1 MSGVDP
7 SLIKGVGAATCLGPW
22 ITAAAAARCGVT
34 RFGAVPGLL
43 VPDEESGGLIPLIG
57 APATWVTHGFEG
69 AGRVLRLAIAA
80 LADLRNNSVEP
91 IQWDR
96 TAIFFALAPFAA
108 PSATPK
114 VAVTAD
120 PELLADEFGMPEPD
134 IEPPPLPAPS
144 SEQLARVLVARVMEH
159 AELDQ
164 RLVHGI
170 YTKER
175 WGTVGA
181 LHDGLLGL
189 SSRHIEQALV
199 IAADSAIDPGRLA
212 LWASARR
219 LKTPGEADGF
229 MPGEAAVALL
239 LGSRARGRAPV
250 LHAPVLA
257 SEAPHP
263 DDAPSGRALSAVLV
277 SAAKRLRAPPRS
289 IYVDLNGEARRAA
302 ELGHAA
308 SRMPPD
314 CALRDSFYEIPA
326 TSFGET
332 GAAGPLLAAALAAR
346 SFSRGYAQG
355 TTCLVSVMDDA
366 GNRAAFGLE
375 AGS

>member
-1 MSGVDP
+1 MSDVDP
-7 SLIKGVGAATCLGPW
+7 SLIKGVGVATCLGPW

-43 VPDEESGGLIPLIG
+43 VPDEESGELVPLIG

-69 AGRVLRLAIAA
+69 AGRVARLAVAA
-80 LADLRNNSVEP
+80 LADLRNNSAEP
-91 IQWDR
+91 IEWER
-96 TAIFFALAPFAA
+96 TAIFFALAPFEA
-108 PSATPK
+108 PSAAPD
-114 VAVTAD
+114 VALTAD
-120 PELLADEFGMPEPD
+120 PELVADEFGTPQPD
-134 IEPPPLPAPS
+134 LEPPPLPAPS
-144 SEQLARVLVARVMEH
+144 SEQLARALVARIMEH

-170 YTKER
+170 YAKER
-175 WGTVGA
+175 WGTVAA
-181 LHDGLLGL
+181 LHDGLLRL
-189 SSRHIEQALV
+189 RSRHVEQALV
-199 IAADSAIDPGRLA
+199 IAADSAIDPRRLA
-212 LWASARR
+212 LWAGARR
-219 LKTPGEADGF
+219 LKTPAEADGF

-239 LGSRARGRAPV
+239 VGTRAPRRAAV
-250 LHAPVLA
+250 LHAPVRA

-263 DDAPSGRALSAVLV
+263 DGAPSGRALSAVLV
-277 SAAKRLRAPPRS
+277 SAAEGLHTPPRS

-308 SRMPPD
+308 SRMPPA
-314 CALRDSFYEIPA
+314 CALRDSFYEVPA

-332 GAAGPLLAAALAAR
+332 GAAGPLLSAALAAR
-346 SFSRGYAQG
+346 SFSRGYARG